1 MNKIITA
8 PYKPTNFD
16 VKSKGENQAHIT
28 VGPFASGYAITL
40 AHPMRRLIM
49 SSSVGHAPVALKIE
63 GVKHEFDSIVG
74 VFEDVS
80 VFIMNLKNLKFKILD
95 EETDAI
101 TLDYNFS
108 GHRDV
113 KGSDLSNEKIEI
125 TNPYA
130 HLATLNEDAN
140 FTFSIMLRKGIGYVS
155 SELFEI
161 EKEDGF
167 IFIDAY
173 FTPVKKAI
181 YSIDKVLVNDD
192 PSFEKIV
199 FDVTT
204 DGRKSPIDV
213 FKDAVVTMNYQ
224 MHVFSKIVNMEI
236 EETEEEDTKDDVD
249 ISDLLVRIEELNLT
263 PRSFNSL
270 HKANILYFGQ
280 VILMSE
286 TDLRQIKNL
295 GKKSFEE
302 IISKVAEQGFTLS
315 YPVER
320 IRKEAFD
327 KYTTV

>member
-16 VKSKGENQAHIT
+16 VKSKSENQAHIT

-80 VFIMNLKNLKFKILD
+80 VFIMNLKNLRFKVLD
-95 EETDAI
+95 EETDAL
-101 TLDYNFS
+101 TLDYTFS
-108 GHRDV
+108 GHRDI
-113 KGSDLSNEKIEI
+113 KGSDLSNDTIEV
-125 TNPYA
+125 TNPNA

-140 FTFSIMLRKGIGYVS
+140 LSFSIMFRKGIGYVS

-161 EKEDGF
+161 EAEGF

-181 YSIDKVLVNDD
+181 YSIDKILVNDD

-213 FKDAVVTMNYQ
+213 FKDAVITMNYQ

-236 EETEEEDTKDDVD
+236 EETEEEDKKDDID

-302 IISKVAEQGFTLS
+302 IISKVGEQGYTLS

-320 IRKEAFD
+320 VRKDAFD
-327 KYTTV
+327 KYITV